1 MNEKTRRLSFGI
13 PSLDI
18 ENNIDGT
25 IIIKN
30 IIQPDD
36 WPNNIIEKLIF
47 WAQKKPKKIFLAQR
61 NKSLSWDK
69 LSYEE
74 TLSKVNS
81 LSYFLLKQGLSKNKP
96 VII

>member
-1 MNEKTRRLSFGI
+1 MNEKTRKLSFGI

-36 WPNNIIEKLIF
+36 WPSNIIEKLIF
-47 WAQKKPKKIFLAQR
+47 
-61 NKSLSWDK
+61 
-69 LSYEE
+69 
-74 TLSKVNS
+74 
-81 LSYFLLKQGLSKNKP
+81 
-96 VII
+96 